1 MRGTWSAT
9 DPRVVR
15 YSRYVSSDIGYRLAS
30 SARPRNFLRGSR
42 ENHDSLTKTR
52 QQNLHSKM
60 NEEIEREQE
69 EAKMEVFFFFQMRCL
84 GRGLR
89 VIKLHAVT
97 VEFVED

>member
-1 MRGTWSAT
+1 MVHGPPPIRALYGTRGTCPRISAS
-9 DPRVVR
+9 
-15 YSRYVSSDIGYRLAS
+15 YSSA
-30 SARPRNFLRGSR
+30 ARPRIFLRGSR

-97 VEFVED
+97 VELVED

>member
-1 MRGTWSAT
+1 MVRHRSARCT
-9 DPRVVR
+9 VLAVRVL
-15 YSRYVSSDIGYRLAS
+15 GYRLAS
-30 SARPRNFLRGSR
+30 SAARPRNCLRGSR

-69 EAKMEVFFFFQMRCL
+69 EAKTEVFFFFQMRCL

-97 VEFVED
+97 VELVED